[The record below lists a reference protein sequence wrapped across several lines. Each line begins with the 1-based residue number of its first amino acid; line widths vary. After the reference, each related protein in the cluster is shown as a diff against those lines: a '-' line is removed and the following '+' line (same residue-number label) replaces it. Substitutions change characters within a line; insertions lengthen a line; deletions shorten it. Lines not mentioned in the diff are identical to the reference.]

1 MLFFCIWMRII
12 FNCPKIRLCLE
23 MVKHVQVDSV
33 PEQIKPCCPK
43 SVSHGLIFLGP
54 QRDSP
59 GHSTTFTFAH
69 SVSSFTLL
77 LFFYSLTWCWVLPFA
92 FGSSSDL
99 VLVLF
104 CVGSYKLL
112 VQVVMSLYMAD
123 RLAAAALGGW
133 WMGVWFHGW
142 TIGWAVLVELV
153 KTTEHVVC

>member
-1 MLFFCIWMRII
+1 MLFFLYLNENNI

-23 MVKHVQVDSV
+23 MVKRVQVDSV

-43 SVSHGLIFLGP
+43 SVSHGLIFSRPPEGFSRTLYNFYFC
-54 QRDSP
+54 SL
-59 GHSTTFTFAH
+59 
-69 SVSSFTLL
+69 SF
-77 LFFYSLTWCWVLPFA
+77 FFYSLTWCWVLPFG

-112 VQVVMSLYMAD
+112 VQVVMSSYMAD

-142 TIGWAVLVELV
+142 TIWWAVLVELV
-153 KTTEHVVC
+153 KTTEHLVC